1 MSTAADR
8 LPDFTIVAT
17 PAEGMD
23 HWIDPPA
30 GLAAVRPVLAVDR
43 RGCFR
48 YCSAQVLVAAEAVAF
63 LPVMAEGA
71 TAAQRKAAI
80 AYLRGAF
87 DEYHPGC
94 DGIDYSCAADRVVAE
109 RHPKTGDVL
118 TFRDGYTALL
128 NRWRPYGA
136 RPSWPAV
143 RRWGRGP
150 RVYARLL
157 KLAAAV

>member
-8 LPDFTIVAT
+8 LPDFAIVLA
-17 PAEGMD
+17 PAEGLRD
-23 HWIDPPA
+23 WINPPA
-30 GLAAVRPVLAVDR
+30 GLVGARPVLAVDR

-48 YCSAQVLVAAEAVAF
+48 WCSAQVLAAAEAVAF

-71 TAAQRKAAI
+71 TAEQRREAI
-80 AYLRGAF
+80 RYLRKGVDDIDVGA
-87 DEYHPGC
+87 E
-94 DGIDYSCAADRVVAE
+94 GIDYSCDAGAVVAE

-118 TFRDGYTALL
+118 TFRDGYTVLL
-128 NRWRPYGA
+128 PRWRPYGA

-150 RVYARLL
+150 RTYARLL

>member
-1 MSTAADR
+1 MSTADR
-8 LPDFTIVAT
+8 RPDFAVILA
-17 PAEGMD
+17 PAEGLRD
-23 HWIDPPA
+23 WINPPA

-48 YCSAQVLVAAEAVAF
+48 YCSPQVLIAAEAVAF

-71 TAAQRKAAI
+71 TAEQRREAI
-80 AYLRGAF
+80 RYLREGMA
-87 DEYHPGC
+87 DLRPDRE
-94 DGIDYSCAADRVVAE
+94 GIDYPVPADHVVAE
-109 RHPKTGDVL
+109 RRGEYGDIATFTPAYPVL
-118 TFRDGYTALL
+118 LP
-128 NRWRPYGA
+128 RWRPYGA
-136 RPSWPAV
+136 SPSWPAV